1 MATRTG
7 SLGVGPRRGG
17 ALPRQER
24 ITPGAG
30 PPRVLSPTFGPK
42 EGAPGDKSPPW
53 TSRHLT
59 AKHLPSTRYDRAL
72 RSRSPTF
79 VPSRKSCGQKGQKW
93 RAGERPSS
101 PRARCAEFY
110 RSADPPRPPS
120 RGAKVIVRRC
130 WKRFFTEY
138 FHRSPPHWGNGEVV
152 AGSVPCFRVN
162 R

>member
-93 RAGERPSS
+93 RAGGRPPPQGPLRGILSKRRPS
-101 PRARCAEFY
+101 
-110 RSADPPRPPS
+110 PPPL
-120 RGAKVIVRRC
+120 
-130 WKRFFTEY
+130 
-138 FHRSPPHWGNGEVV
+138 
-152 AGSVPCFRVN
+152 AGSKSDCQEVLETVFYGIFPPVAPPLGERGGGGWLGSLLSG
-162 R
+162 

>member
-7 SLGVGPRRGG
+7 SLGVGLRRNG
-17 ALPRQER
+17 ALPRPAR
-24 ITPGAG
+24 ITQGAG
-30 PPRVLSPTFGPK
+30 PPPEFCPLLLAPK
-42 EGAPGDKSPPW
+42 RAPGDKSPPW

-93 RAGERPSS
+93 RAGGRPPPQGPLRGILSKRRPS
-101 PRARCAEFY
+101 
-110 RSADPPRPPS
+110 PPPLAGR
-120 RGAKVIVRRC
+120 KVIVRRC